1 MKNHVVS
8 IVVVILL
15 AITLGLGPVAT
26 KSQADDENRDRA
38 LPGTWLETI
47 TFAGTPPPIPI
58 HQALE
63 SYTADGVLI
72 IDSSLD
78 LGGPSLTGTHHG
90 AWVRTGHGSYRYTAR
105 AFPFNLS
112 GVQLLI
118 IDQELT
124 LNHTGDSY
132 TGSGTLKGISTN
144 GSVVFPW
151 LLRQWPIASFRNC
164 TPQRQSMF

>member
-15 AITLGLGPVAT
+15 AVTLGLGPVAT
-26 KSQADDENRDRA
+26 RSQGAADENPDRA
-38 LPGTWLETI
+38 LTGTWLETI
-47 TFAGTPPPIPI
+47 TFAGVPPPIPL

-78 LGGPSLTGTHHG
+78 LAGPSMTGTHHG

-112 GVQLLI
+112 GVQLFI
-118 IDQELT
+118 IDQDLT
-124 LNHTGDSY
+124 VSDKGDSY
-132 TGSGTLKGISTN
+132 TGSGSLTGISAN
-144 GSVVFPW
+144 GSVVF
-151 LLRQWPIASFRNC
+151 SFPF
-164 TPQRQSMF
+164 TTVAQRIVP

>member
-1 MKNHVVS
+1 MKNPVLS
-8 IVVVILL
+8 IVVVILV
-15 AITLGLGPVAT
+15 AVTLSLGPVAT
-26 KSQADDENRDRA
+26 RSPSADYENRDRA

-63 SYTADGVLI
+63 SYTVDGVLI

-78 LGGPSLTGTHHG
+78 LGGPSQTGTHHG

-118 IDQELT
+118 IDQDLT
-124 LNHTGDSY
+124 LDHKGDSY
-132 TGSGTLKGISTN
+132 TGSGSLKGLSAN
-144 GSVVFPW
+144 GSVVFSLAFTTVAERIVP
-151 LLRQWPIASFRNC
+151 
-164 TPQRQSMF
+164 